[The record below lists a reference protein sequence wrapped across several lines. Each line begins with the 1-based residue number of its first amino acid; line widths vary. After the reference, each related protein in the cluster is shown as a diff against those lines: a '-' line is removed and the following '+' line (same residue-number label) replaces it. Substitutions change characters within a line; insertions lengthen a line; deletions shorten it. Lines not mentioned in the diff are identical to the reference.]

1 MSRWSTLAER
11 VSSTLRPWARR
22 SHLSST
28 LLALTGYLVS
38 MSPSL
43 LPRTWYIQGAV
54 AGISALFGYAVGRL
68 IELVVIAVARKAE
81 LKVTMSQT
89 ARTLLLWGW
98 PALLLAIVIITPP
111 ITVRRH
117 QRTAEIVG
125 TEAPTQLDL
134 LLATIFAIVVFTA
147 LMGLWQGVTGL
158 VGWISRLILGRGR
171 FGDRLPRWVAQ
182 TIATVVVLSVLGLA
196 VDRFVIDPFA
206 GRAARA
212 AHDVNA
218 LGLSDDPPQSPLRSG
233 SPDSAESWASLG
245 HAGREFVLSGPTQ
258 EEIVEVTGQPA
269 LEPIRVYAGLAGN
282 RDLADTAAA
291 VVAELERTGAFEREA
306 ILMLVTTG
314 TGWVNE
320 WVPSS
325 FEFLTG
331 GDSAIAAMQY
341 STLPSPLALLES
353 AALPPEA
360 GRAMITAVEEAVD
373 AIPEASRPRLFLSGE
388 SLGAYG
394 ANAAFESLDELIE
407 RMDGALFTGTPAFTP
422 LHQQITESRVSS
434 STEALPV
441 VDNGRHVRF
450 ASTQAEL
457 TADQFGRSLGP
468 WEYPRVLYL
477 QHRSDPVV
485 WWSPELLVQSPD
497 WLDEIR
503 RGSPAEQMSWAPF
516 VTFWQVTADLPW
528 AVEAPPGEGHRYAYE
543 VVPSM
548 AAVLGDDPD
557 GDYAAIEAAIAAE
570 DPTLNGT
577 DQP

>member
-1 MSRWSTLAER
+1 MSRWSALFVQVR
-11 VSSTLRPWARR
+11 NVLRPWARR

-28 LLALTGYLVS
+28 LLALAGYLVS

-43 LPRTWYIQGAV
+43 LPRSWYIQGAV

-68 IELVVIAVARKAE
+68 IELAVIAVARLAE
-81 LKVTMSQT
+81 LKVTMSDT
-89 ARTLLLWGW
+89 ARSLILWGW
-98 PALLLAIVIITPP
+98 PALLIAIVLLTPP
-111 ITVRRH
+111 VTVRRH

-125 TEAPTQLDL
+125 TSAPTELEL
-134 LLATIFAIVVFTA
+134 LGATIFAAVVFA
-147 LMGLWQGVTGL
+147 LLMGLWQGITGL
-158 VGWISRLILGRGR
+158 VGWISRQLSRGR
-171 FGDRLPRWVAQ
+171 LESRVPRWVAQ
-182 TIATVVVLSVLGLA
+182 TIATVVVLSVLTFA
-196 VDRFVIDPFA
+196 TDRFLIDPFA
-206 GRAARA
+206 HRAARA

-218 LGLSDDPPQSPLRSG
+218 LGLSDQPPESPLRSG
-233 SPDSAESWASLG
+233 SPESNESWASLG
-245 HAGREFVLSGPTQ
+245 HAGRDFVTAGPTQ
-258 EEIVEVTGQPA
+258 EEIAEVTGQPA
-269 LEPIRVYAGLAGN
+269 HEPIRVYAGLAGN
-282 RDLADTAAA
+282 RTLADTAAA

-360 GRAMITAVEEAVD
+360 GRAMITAVEEAVN
-373 AIPEASRPRLFLSGE
+373 ALPEDSRPRLFVSGE

-394 ANAAFESLDELIE
+394 ANAAFESLDDLVA
-407 RMDGALFTGTPAFTP
+407 RLDGAIFTGTPGFTP
-422 LHQQITESRVSS
+422 LHQKITDSRVVS

-441 VDNGRHVRF
+441 VDDGRHVRF
-450 ASTQAEL
+450 ASKQDEL
-457 TADQFGRSLGP
+457 TADQWGRGLGP
-468 WEYPRVLYL
+468 WEFPRVVYL

-485 WWSPELLVQSPD
+485 WWSPELLVRSPD
-497 WLDEIR
+497 WLNETR
-503 RGSPAEQMSWAPF
+503 LGSPAEQMSWAPF
-516 VTFWQVTADLPW
+516 VTFWQVSADLVW

-543 VVPSM
+543 VVPAM

-557 GDYAAIEAAIAAE
+557 GDYSAIEAAIEAK
-570 DPTLNGT
+570 DPTLNGESA
-577 DQP
+577 P